1 MTMNGTFP
9 LDPEDF
15 MKGFGKMFDNDN
27 MTFKSFGSPSNSS
40 SPKIGVSVEDRADG
54 EGVLVN
60 EVTTQSAASKAGIKQ
75 GDVITRF
82 GSNAISNVDELM
94 EAISGNQSKSK
105 VDVEVKRN
113 GQSKQLQLE
122 LPKNLKKRE
131 L

>member
-1 MTMNGTFP
+1 
-9 LDPEDF
+9 
-15 MKGFGKMFDNDN
+15 
-27 MTFKSFGSPSNSS
+27 
-40 SPKIGVSVEDRADG
+40 
-54 EGVLVN
+54 
-60 EVTTQSAASKAGIKQ
+60 
-75 GDVITRF
+75 
-82 GSNAISNVDELM
+82 VDELM